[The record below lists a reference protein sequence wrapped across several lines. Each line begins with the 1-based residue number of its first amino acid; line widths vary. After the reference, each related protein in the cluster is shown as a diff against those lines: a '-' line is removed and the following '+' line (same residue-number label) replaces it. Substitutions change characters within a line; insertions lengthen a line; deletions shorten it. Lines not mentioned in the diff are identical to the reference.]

1 MRVATTTEVIG
12 EGDCTEGAGGL
23 VKTRERVERKTTAGD
38 AIRSAKSGSAAW
50 RMGGAMRVV
59 AAVVAELDVV
69 VGREEER
76 IGRRKV
82 EKRRASCCGRALIGN
97 FCLRA
102 FAVLACAPER
112 ASRR

>member
-1 MRVATTTEVIG
+1 MQMR
-12 EGDCTEGAGGL
+12 
-23 VKTRERVERKTTAGD
+23 RERVARRTTEGDVTYRTNSGVTAGGVG
-38 AIRSAKSGSAAW
+38 K
-50 RMGGAMRVV
+50 AMRVV
-59 AAVVAELDVV
+59 AAVVAVLDVV

-97 FCLRA
+97 SCLRA

-112 ASRR
+112 ASRRFLDNAQT

>member
-1 MRVATTTEVIG
+1 MGEEDCG
-12 EGDCTEGAGGL
+12 EGAAGR
-23 VKTRERVERKTTAGD
+23 VNKSERVERRTMLGESARRTNSGVNATAG
-38 AIRSAKSGSAAW
+38 IV
-50 RMGGAMRVV
+50 GAMRVV

-112 ASRR
+112 ASRRFLDNAQT